1 MTLIDAED
9 TIVAIASPT
18 SPAIRGV
25 VRMSGDD
32 TLAILQRMGIH
43 SDGIER
49 PSRISTQVDLGNPLG
64 TVPVDALVWPTQRSY
79 TGQPSAELHTYGSL
93 PLLRGLVDE
102 AGRCGARPAR
112 PGEYTMRAFLA
123 GRLDLT
129 QAEAVLGVIE
139 AEQRGTLDHALRQL
153 SGNLS
158 QPLERMRST
167 LLDLLAD
174 VEAGLDFVDED
185 ISFISD
191 KDLVDRLSAIATEL
205 EETLRVMQNRGGG
218 SARITVALCGLPNAG
233 KSYLINRLADQQ
245 VAIVASIAGTTRDTV
260 TVDIELQGNHITLI
274 DTAGIEEAETEVSQQ
289 SQAQSRRSTN
299 EARLRLWCV
308 DASCNHFEST
318 ATELQEL
325 ARRTRKPQTI
335 DLWVATKTDATVGG
349 SGANSVDERSDSQ
362 WVKCSALTGEGIDDL
377 RQNLSER
384 LKQHDSEEIGSVV
397 GTAARCSQS
406 LHQAITAIQQA
417 IQLTTDQE
425 GHEFVSAELRLVA
438 QCLGEVTGT
447 VYTDDILDRVFGR
460 FCIGK

>member
-1 MTLIDAED
+1 MTLLEVDD

-18 SPAIRGV
+18 SPAPRGV
-25 VRMSGDD
+25 VRMSGDE
-32 TLAILQRMGIH
+32 TLAILQQMGIH
-43 SDGIER
+43 CEQT
-49 PSRISTQVDLGNPLG
+49 SRARRLATHIDVGTPLG
-64 TVPVDALVWPTQRSY
+64 TIPVEVMVWPTHRSY

-93 PLLRGLVDE
+93 PLLRALVDK
-102 AGRCGARPAR
+102 AGRCGARAAR

-191 KDLVDRLSAIATEL
+191 QDLIDRLSAIAIEL
-205 EETLRVMQNRGGG
+205 EQTLRLMQNRGGG
-218 SARITVALCGLPNAG
+218 SARITVALCGPPNAG
-233 KSYLINRLADQQ
+233 KSCLINRLADQQ
-245 VAIVASIAGTTRDTV
+245 VAIVAPVAGTTRDTV
-260 TVDIELQGNHITLI
+260 TVDIELQGNHLTLI
-274 DTAGIEEAETEVSQQ
+274 DTAGIEEAETEVSLQ
-289 SQAQSRRSTN
+289 SQAQAQRSTS
-299 EARLRLWCV
+299 ESRVRLWCV
-308 DASCNHFEST
+308 DST
-318 ATELQEL
+318 SDDFAAKANELQEL
-325 ARRTRKPQTI
+325 ANRTRRPQTI
-335 DLWVATKTDATVGG
+335 DLWIATKTDAAIQST
-349 SGANSVDERSDSQ
+349 STASTEAS
-362 WVKCSALTGEGIDDL
+362 WIPCSALNGDGI
-377 RQNLSER
+377 ER
-384 LKQHDSEEIGSVV
+384 LKISICETLKQHDTEEIGSVV

-406 LHQAITAIQQA
+406 LHQAIAAIQQA
-417 IQLTTDQE
+417 IHLTGHQE
-425 GHEFVSAELRLVA
+425 GHEFVSAELRTVA